1 MGIAIPGAIGAK
13 LARPDDPVVCITG
26 DGGFLMNGAEIET
39 AKRLGLSFVILVWND
54 AKYGLIEWKLKN
66 RFDQSYGVDF
76 ENPDFIRF
84 AESFGIVGMRVNH
97 PSELR
102 ETLEKALNMNEIVL
116 VEILVDY
123 SENLKLSEN
132 LGKLVC
138 RQ

>member
-1 MGIAIPGAIGAK
+1 
-13 LARPDDPVVCITG
+13 
-26 DGGFLMNGAEIET
+26 MNGAEIET

-66 RFDQSYGVDF
+66 RFNQSYGVDF